1 MFRSIKFGACGF
13 RFWGDFYPRRT
24 LPVRNW
30 DMNCVRNHV
39 NRFEVGWVFLPISQ
53 ANVYSMSDILEMW
66 ISDIFKRTSCPKI
79 ETNCSTT
86 SYPFECLLTNWIAF
100 FSLEQS
106 TTIITLNAKEFTFQ
120 PFQLILLYVLTCD
133 GILLK
138 ALKSSIS
145 YTIPLAYIDHGKHGW
160 WVRFLSYLNTFI
172 LLKLYQ
178 VIETR
183 FFESKLLGI
192 KSWRLCDTL
201 SLSQP
206 WFELFSTFVR
216 IKWLLYN
223 YLTIR
228 QL

>member
-1 MFRSIKFGACGF
+1 MLKPSNLWTNELNRKSQTRKWTMMEYFRWKIILVSMFRSIKFCACGF

-24 LPVRNW
+24 LPVSNW

-66 ISDIFKRTSCPKI
+66 ISDIFIWTSCPKI

-86 SYPFECLLTNWIAF
+86 SYPFESLLTNWIAF

-138 ALKSSIS
+138 A
-145 YTIPLAYIDHGKHGW
+145 
-160 WVRFLSYLNTFI
+160 
-172 LLKLYQ
+172 
-178 VIETR
+178 
-183 FFESKLLGI
+183 
-192 KSWRLCDTL
+192 
-201 SLSQP
+201 
-206 WFELFSTFVR
+206 
-216 IKWLLYN
+216 
-223 YLTIR
+223 
-228 QL
+228 